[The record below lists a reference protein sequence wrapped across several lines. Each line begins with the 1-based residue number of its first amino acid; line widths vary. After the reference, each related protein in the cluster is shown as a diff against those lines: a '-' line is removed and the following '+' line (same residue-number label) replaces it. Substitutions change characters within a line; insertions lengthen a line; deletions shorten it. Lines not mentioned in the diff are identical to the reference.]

1 MDESGNRWRA
11 VPTNDNDLVW
21 KSERML
27 YHQKVIN
34 RSTPI
39 GVQHVCFHRFGMV
52 LTNCEGIR
60 QNPVVTREFA

>member
-1 MDESGNRWRA
+1 
-11 VPTNDNDLVW
+11 
-21 KSERML
+21 ML

-60 QNPVVTREFA
+60 QNPVVTREFALVSAIAVLASLIAW